1 MHFGQLGTP
10 EYGRNEMSEKDPV
23 TGYDFSDEEVTQI
36 DDGNARAGTK
46 YRHEGKWFYFK
57 SLSERQK
64 FIGNPDAYLG
74 GD

>member
-1 MHFGQLGTP
+1 
-10 EYGRNEMSEKDPV
+10 MSEKDPV

-64 FIGNPDAYLG
+64 FIGNPDACLG
-74 GD
+74 GE